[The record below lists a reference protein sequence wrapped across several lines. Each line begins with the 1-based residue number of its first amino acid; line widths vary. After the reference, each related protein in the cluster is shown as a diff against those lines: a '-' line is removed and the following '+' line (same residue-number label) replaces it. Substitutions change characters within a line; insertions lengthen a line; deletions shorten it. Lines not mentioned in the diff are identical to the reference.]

1 MLRVDRCRDMDKLIN
16 FWARSGSRNRIYTG
30 LLHFSGISEEVM
42 GGFSWIWMKCCV
54 STDIWTW
61 TNWLTFE
68 PDPDH
73 SPYLGTGF
81 TPDFWILTGYLK
93 KLWTDFD
100 EILCVDSC
108 GGTKEEVHVFSR
120 VFFTSDKRYT
130 CFARVRLSVC
140 EQDYSETRA
149 SRCID
154 LNEILRVDTR
164 RDMDELINFWARSV
178 L

>member
-108 GGTKEEVHVFSR
+108 GGLHDLVRFWAGSGSQFGSWNRIYTGFLNFSGISEEV
-120 VFFTSDKRYT
+120 
-130 CFARVRLSVC
+130 
-140 EQDYSETRA
+140 
-149 SRCID
+149 ID
-154 LNEILRVDTR
+154 GFQWHFMHR
-164 RDMDELINFWARSV
+164 
-178 L
+178 